1 LGKTNSSCEVLKET
15 LGEVERVLDLE
26 QEPQKREKTLVRLD
40 GGFGTDANLNWL
52 IWRG

>member
-40 GGFGTDANLNWL
+40 GGFGADANLKWL
-52 IWRG
+52 ISRG